1 MMKGLIKHKL
11 PVKACAILL
20 MTLAVAFCLPIKSE
34 ARKFTLDPNPYDFLS
49 VPTQLTR
56 LGQDWF
62 LVDCY
67 HNQILTSKSV
77 SEPVKN
83 WKVMANGFDGPHAI
97 TWDGEIY
104 MAVDTEHNRVIT
116 YKKTWDGF
124 EELQTIPNVG
134 VRPHHVQYDWE
145 RGCFM
150 VWSSMSGEMYYFVK
164 TPGTKEVELVGVQ
177 QVPEL
182 LGHYVRSFT
191 VDGELIYLPC
201 ADVGAVWVVDRD
213 SFKTLQTIQVLQE
226 IAGIVNIAHIG
237 AHYYISVSTDILFD
251 TSKATMVRVNK
262 LADLGTG
269 TYENLK
275 SLIGEGGPYYF
286 SNIDGVWYAPVPR
299 ENKKAAG
306 IRFQEDANGNI
317 ANFKEISYRY
327 E

>member
-1 MMKGLIKHKL
+1 MTKQTLMVRG
-11 PVKACAILL
+11 CAMLL
-20 MTLAVAFCLPIKSE
+20 MVLFLAAMLPMKSE
-34 ARKFTLDPNPYDFLS
+34 ARKFTLEANPYDFLS
-49 VPTQLTR
+49 VPTQLTK
-56 LGQDWF
+56 LGEDWF

-77 SEPVKN
+77 SQPVKN

-97 TWDGEIY
+97 AWDGEVY
-104 MAVDTEHNRVIT
+104 MAVDTEHNRIIT
-116 YKKTWDGF
+116 YKKTWEGF
-124 EELQTIPNVG
+124 EELQIIPNVG

-182 LGHYVRSFT
+182 MGHYVRSFT
-191 VDGELIYLPC
+191 TDGEFIYLPC
-201 ADVGAVWVVDRD
+201 ADVGAIWVVDREN
-213 SFKTLQTIQVLQE
+213 FKTLQIIQVPQE
-226 IAGIVNIAHIG
+226 IAGIVNIAHLG

-251 TSKATMVRVNK
+251 TSKATLVRVNQLSD
-262 LADLGTG
+262 LAAG

-286 SNIDGVWYAPVPR
+286 SNVDGVWYAPVPR
-299 ENKKAAG
+299 ENKKSAG
-306 IRFQEDANGNI
+306 IRFQEDAAGSI
-317 ANFKEISYRY
+317 VNFKEISYRY